1 MTKERMMIL
10 EMVDEGKITPDEAL
24 ALLTALGNASDPEPI
39 RVEWLAAYGGDDPD
53 FPMPVPPLPPV
64 SLIERDWV
72 I

>member
-24 ALLTALGNASDPEPI
+24 ALLNALGNASDPDPV
-39 RVEWLAAYGGDDPD
+39 RVEWLAAYAGDDPD
-53 FPMPVPPLPPV
+53 FPMPV